1 MDICC
6 WGGGYYWFIRVG
18 SRVMCVF
25 YLLSFSSL
33 VLLISVSC
41 HYSLSNL
48 CVFAQFV
55 SFTIQNYGYIRD
67 SQNATILASLS
78 LRFHSVFF
86 FVYAFISHYT
96 ITNREVQNPIKHF
109 CSATTAQHRLKQ
121 FSAVEIVNPS
131 NAIPIF
137 WRVKVKQTSLP
148 EGCRRDESKSCRSAK
163 RVTTVTHAQAEPIK
177 PFCTRSLW
185 LRSHFVTVYG
195 VSGPEPFNLLQWV
208 SDGAACK
215 WICSKD

>member
-1 MDICC
+1 VAGTAGSCSSHFHSALRSFAHPSGSLFPSPPPHLRTSNGGWTERSVSSRGAGRSGGVVSDNSSPADMDICC
-6 WGGGYYWFIRVG
+6 WGGEYYWFIRVG

-137 WRVKVKQTSLP
+137 
-148 EGCRRDESKSCRSAK
+148 
-163 RVTTVTHAQAEPIK
+163 
-177 PFCTRSLW
+177 
-185 LRSHFVTVYG
+185 
-195 VSGPEPFNLLQWV
+195 
-208 SDGAACK
+208 
-215 WICSKD
+215 